1 MIHSCVVV
9 RKVSVINSFM
19 TEAVI
24 RANQCRAN
32 QWTGLY
38 MITASFMKEL
48 NKRCIKTLVSPILA
62 QFSISISPKNPSFS
76 DVFKGIEIK
85 IGLKWVNE
93 SFAYSTLSR
102 AT

>member
-1 MIHSCVVV
+1 MD
-9 RKVSVINSFM
+9 
-19 TEAVI
+19 

-62 QFSISISPKNPSFS
+62 QFSISIPPKNPSFS